1 MQVGTNPKSFVTQ
14 DKCRK
19 THTRYLCIV
28 SFHAHIWLVI
38 DFRVWPEASVKNLA
52 GMRKKASFRRLFFLF
67 ARLCGVAVR
76 HCSCNEVAHLGNV
89 KNASLNALE
98 AKKNAKKML

>member
-52 GMRKKASFRRLFFLF
+52 GMRKKASFRRLFFCLPGY
-67 ARLCGVAVR
+67 AALLSGIVPVMKWRISR
-76 HCSCNEVAHLGNV
+76 NV